1 MVFPLNSV
9 LTDSHIIVCYGQA
22 KSQPASLPAPIRWNC
37 FKMRISF
44 YLIMQLHW
52 CCWFCCVAEWS
63 QQWLTQYLW
72 LGGKRTVLVELLLR
86 HLLVCSYS
94 KQAMKTKISLF
105 HSRLRTRHVFFS
117 LLGLWYNYG
126 YFFLYAFSVQ
136 TWHAWLSYCLLT
148 IPCIY
153 LLVWL
158 VFSSSSIY
166 VLHIYTRSILM
177 KPKLRHI
184 GDARMFC
191 VRVYVRMYE

>member
-105 HSRLRTRHVFFS
+105 HSRLRTRHGFFFHF
-117 LLGLWYNYG
+117 W
-126 YFFLYAFSVQ
+126 AFGIIMGTSSFMHFRFRHDMLDLA
-136 TWHAWLSYCLLT
+136 TA
-148 IPCIY
+148 Y
-153 LLVWL
+153 LPSHV
-158 VFSSSSIY
+158 STY
-166 VLHIYTRSILM
+166 
-177 KPKLRHI
+177 
-184 GDARMFC
+184 
-191 VRVYVRMYE
+191 